1 MVVGFS
7 AGSGSTL
14 RQVMFFID
22 GGYLR
27 QGFNEIEGSEDF
39 DLLRFPW
46 QIALKFIRGGLRP
59 EIIRTYFYGAICET
73 HLPEYSDQKK
83 YYDEL
88 DKIRGVEVKLGSL
101 VKLQSGFR
109 QKGVDVLLAI
119 DVLTKAYQNH
129 YDIAILICGDRDI
142 IPLIHAVKDSTGK
155 RIYGVLFKD
164 HSSSEIEKMYDDF
177 LLIAH
182 DNIKLL
188 KTP

>member
-1 MVVGFS
+1 
-7 AGSGSTL
+7 
-14 RQVMFFID
+14 MFFID

-27 QGFNEIEGSEDF
+27 QGFKEIEGSEDF

-46 QIALKFIRGGLRP
+46 KIAIKLIRGGLRP

-101 VKLQSGFR
+101 VKIQNGFR

-155 RIYGVLFKD
+155 RIYGVLFKG
-164 HSSSEIEKMYDDF
+164 HSSSEIENMYDDF
-177 LLIAH
+177 LLITH

>member
-1 MVVGFS
+1 MVIGFS
-7 AGSGSTL
+7 AGPKPPL

-22 GGYLR
+22 GGYMR
-27 QGFNEIEGSEDF
+27 QCFRHIEGSEDF
-39 DLLRFPW
+39 DLLMFPW
-46 QIALKFIRGGLRP
+46 KIAQHFLKGAVRP

-83 YYDEL
+83 YYDDL

-101 VKLQSGFR
+101 VKLHKGFR

-155 RIYGVLFKD
+155 RIYGVLFED
-164 HSSSEIEKMYDDF
+164 HSSSEIEKMYDDY